1 MTNIVLENSLDSN
14 EKPLKAEDKVLPL
27 NVSESKVIYPKTPTD
42 AYEVANKKYVDDNA
56 GGGSSDS
63 NYYWV
68 LNAGFNYGSTGGTK
82 VYAPLNGYIFESS
95 LTSGRNEFQVVVMPH
110 DGYLSKVIVRSEEA
124 CGSSVVGL
132 HKSSNNTEIPNS
144 TASNEVT
151 VNMIVDDTSY
161 SFAFGESATV
171 SSGDAVAIS
180 FDPTNDANDTI
191 MTAVFILDGST

>member
-56 GGGSSDS
+56 GGSSEFS
-63 NYYWV
+63 YIV
-68 LNAGFNYGSTGGTK
+68 SSGFNYSSSAGTK
-82 VYAPLNGYIFESS
+82 IYLPLNGYIFESS
-95 LTSGRNEFQVVVMPH
+95 GSAGRNEYQAIVMPH
-110 DGYLSKVIVRSEEA
+110 NGYLSKVIMRSEEA
-124 CGSSVVGL
+124 CGSTVVGL

-151 VNMIVDDTSY
+151 VDMLVDDFSY
-161 SFAFGESATV
+161 TFSFGESASFLAGDVV
-171 SSGDAVAIS
+171 SIS

-191 MTAVFILDGST
+191 GTTVFILDGNT

>member
-1 MTNIVLENSLDSN
+1 MSNLKLDN
-14 EKPLKAEDKVLPL
+14 ALDHNLKPIKVEDRILPL
-27 NVSESKVIYPKTPTD
+27 NVSDSKIVYPKTPTD
-42 AYEVANKKYVDDNA
+42 TYEVANKKYVDDNA

-82 VYAPLNGYIFESS
+82 VYVPLNGYVFESS
-95 LTSGRNEFQVVVMPH
+95 VSSSRNEFQVVVMPH
-110 DGYLSKVIVRSEEA
+110 DGYLSKVVVRSEEA

-132 HKSSNNTEIPNS
+132 HKSSNNTEIPNT
-144 TASNEVT
+144 TASNEAT

-161 SFAFGESATV
+161 NFAFGESATV

-191 MTAVFILDGST
+191 LTAVFILDGST